1 MFFRVKVVRGHNYV
15 QLVENRREGRRT
27 LQRVLATVGRMD
39 DLQARGAFE
48 ALRGSLNRVGGKG
61 HLAEEPTSPPFDSAV
76 VRHTGPQLVLGKL
89 CEAVRLPEILE
100 GEPRWASHSFPL
112 ERAVTLAIVRLLFG
126 PSYGPTPGL
135 GGRQARATDADAVD
149 QGQLDRALLWL
160 GWNQRSLED
169 HLFRLNRVR
178 TPTQPLGFLDRL
190 DLGYLGGGPGRDG
203 AGGPAAP
210 GRTSLTVL
218 RTAEGRPLACEL
230 VRGGLADAGA
240 PPALPVAPGRP
251 FAPNRACWVTDLGT
265 VGPEE
270 LGRLET
276 EGGLYIAGGPLRDI
290 PGPQPRA
297 VTRPGRLAR
306 VTDGLRATEFLLD
319 GRRHVLYRDR
329 REAARDAADRKA
341 LLRDT
346 QDYIYQGDA
355 GFPCSY
361 DYLDERFIG
370 VRQVPGFASVRLEID
385 PEKVAADARLDG
397 AVLVR
402 TNVTLPL
409 AEVIDQYQRLRAA
422 RALFASFPAP
432 SRDRPLFRRSEN
444 FARGQAFCGFLALLL
459 VNELERRLA
468 AQGQALDWPQA
479 RRDMQ
484 ALAEVEVSAGGRR
497 YLLRTAPQGSAV
509 AVLQALGIPTPRLCE
524 EVPPR

>member
-1 MFFRVKVVRGHNYV
+1 MFFRVKAVRGYRYL
-15 QLVENRREGRRT
+15 QLVENRRDGRRT
-27 LQRVLATVGRMD
+27 VQRVLATVGRMD
-39 DLQARGAFE
+39 DLQARGGFE
-48 ALRGSLNRVGGKG
+48 ALLGSLNRAGGKG
-61 HLAEEPTSPPFDSAV
+61 HLAEGPTSPPFDSAV
-76 VRHTGPQLVLGKL
+76 VRPTGPQLVLGKL

-100 GEPRWASHSFPL
+100 GEPRWASHSLPL
-112 ERAVTLAIVRLLFG
+112 ERALSLAVLRLLFG

-135 GGRQARATDADAVD
+135 GGREAGATVADAIG

-160 GWNQRSLED
+160 GWNQASVED
-169 HLFRLNRVR
+169 HLFRLSGAR
-178 TPTQPLGFLDRL
+178 TSTQPLGFLDRL
-190 DLGYLGGGPGRDG
+190 DVGYLGRRPGREG
-203 AGGPAAP
+203 AAGPAAP
-210 GRTSLTVL
+210 GRMSLTVL
-218 RTAEGRPLACEL
+218 RTAEGRPLACEF
-230 VRGGLADAGA
+230 VRGGRADAGA
-240 PPALPVAPGRP
+240 PPALPVAPRRP
-251 FAPNRACWVTDLGT
+251 FAPNRACWVTDLRT

-270 LGRLET
+270 LDRLET
-276 EGGLYIAGGPLRDI
+276 EGGLYVAGGPLRDM

-319 GRRHVLYRDR
+319 GRRHVLYRDL

-341 LLRDT
+341 LLRDL

-355 GFPCSY
+355 GFPCLY

-370 VRQVPGFASVRLEID
+370 VERVPGFARVRLQID
-385 PEKVAADARLDG
+385 RAKVAADARLDG
-397 AVLVR
+397 AFLVR

-409 AEVIDQYQRLRAA
+409 AEVVDQYQRLRAA

-432 SRDRPLFRRSEN
+432 SRDRPVFRGSEN
-444 FARGQAFCGFLALLL
+444 FARGQALCGFLALLL

-479 RRDMQ
+479 RRDVQ

-497 YLLRTAPQGSAV
+497 YLLRTAPQGSAG
-509 AVLQALGIPTPRLCE
+509 AVLQALGIPPPRLCE